1 MRLLACLAKAVVKN
15 GLKLL
20 VDGVPFAGAL
30 CEIARDTW
38 ESYRQPNA
46 TEAQTAAELE
56 ALAQAPAA
64 QGRQQAEAAVLA
76 AGADQSPQVRQA
88 LTAYLTQV
96 PAMVRRSL
104 RRPSD
109 PTGTTVPPTL
119 SLRKP
124 EDLLP
129 FLPARPPR

>member
-38 ESYRQPNA
+38 ESCRQPKTA
-46 TEAQTAAELE
+46 DAQTAAEME

-64 QGRQQAEAAVLA
+64 QVRQEVEAAVLA
-76 AGADQSPQVRQA
+76 VAADQPPQVRQA
-88 LTAYLTQV
+88 LTGYLTQV
-96 PAMVRRSL
+96 PAMIRRMS
-104 RRPSD
+104 RRPS
-109 PTGTTVPPTL
+109 
-119 SLRKP
+119 
-124 EDLLP
+124 
-129 FLPARPPR
+129 